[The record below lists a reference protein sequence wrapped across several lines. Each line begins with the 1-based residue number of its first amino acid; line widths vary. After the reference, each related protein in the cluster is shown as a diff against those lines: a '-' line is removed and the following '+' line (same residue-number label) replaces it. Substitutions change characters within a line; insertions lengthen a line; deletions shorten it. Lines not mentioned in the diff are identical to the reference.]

1 MIHMPFS
8 KMELELVNNRLF
20 FETKASVMAKVFD
33 LLNEMSV
40 VLERLIKEHQNIIPD
55 GALSSSPKISRGE
68 NYQGFPWM
76 VLDYP
81 RLFSSQQTFA
91 FRTLFWWGHSW
102 IFTFQLSG
110 DCWRQFALVLWEQL
124 PHLANNDY
132 RIACGLN
139 PWIHDPD
146 DSSFLPVSEEIF
158 RNAALMKK
166 LRDQPYFKMAA
177 KWPFEQ
183 SDLLECKAL
192 EFYNRCLR
200 LLSVTNQSDV

>member
-1 MIHMPFS
+1 MTHVPFS

-20 FETKASVMAKVFD
+20 FETKASVTAKVFD

-40 VLERLIKEHQNIIPD
+40 VLERLIREYQEIIPA

-68 NYQGFPWM
+68 NYKGFPWM

-81 RLFSSQQTFA
+81 RLFSPKETFA

-110 DCWRQFALVLWEQL
+110 NCWVRFAPVLWDQL
-124 PHLANNDY
+124 SRLANNDY
-132 RIACGLN
+132 RIAGGLN

-146 DSSFLPVSEEIF
+146 DISFLPVGEEIF
-158 RNAALMKK
+158 RNAALLQK
-166 LRDQPYFKMAA
+166 LKQQPYFKMAA
-177 KWPFEQ
+177 KWPFEK
-183 SDLLECKAL
+183 SESLEVKAL
-192 EFYNRCLR
+192 DFYSQCLC
-200 LLSVTNQSDV
+200 LLRVTNQ